1 VKVITLID
9 DPFLEIARV
18 VSALRS
24 IRASLRHCG
33 CGYLSGGSDGG
44 ARDEVTSHDRNGRAV
59 DGVVLGD
66 SCSFNQAILHGSQ
79 VHNKGSK
86 SRVQKE

>member
-18 VSALRS
+18 VSALRN
-24 IRASLRHCG
+24 IRASSRHCG

-44 ARDEVTSHDRNGRAV
+44 ARDEVTSHDWNGHR
-59 DGVVLGD
+59 GWRR
-66 SCSFNQAILHGSQ
+66 
-79 VHNKGSK
+79 
-86 SRVQKE
+86 SREQLQLQSIHFTWLSGT